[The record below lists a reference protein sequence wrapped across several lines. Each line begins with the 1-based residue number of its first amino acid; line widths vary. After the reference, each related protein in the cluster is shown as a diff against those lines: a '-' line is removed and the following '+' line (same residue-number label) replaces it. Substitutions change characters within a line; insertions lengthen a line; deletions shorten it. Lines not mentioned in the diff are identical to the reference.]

1 MTIPFPSSSLQ
12 LHSIEDTDTDEHNSH
27 QGEENQETDL
37 MDVNQ
42 ETKVKPK
49 IDYVANRDLPSLLS
63 TVEEVRTYHEAYL
76 QLGL

>member
-12 LHSIEDTDTDEHNSH
+12 LHYTEDTDTDEHNSH

-42 ETKVKPK
+42 ETKVKPR
-49 IDYVANRDLPSLLS
+49 IDDVANRD
-63 TVEEVRTYHEAYL
+63 VQVF
-76 QLGL
+76 